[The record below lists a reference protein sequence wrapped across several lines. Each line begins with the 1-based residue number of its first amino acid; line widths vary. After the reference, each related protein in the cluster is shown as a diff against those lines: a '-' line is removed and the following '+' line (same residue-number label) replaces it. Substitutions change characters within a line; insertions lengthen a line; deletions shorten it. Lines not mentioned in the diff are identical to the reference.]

1 MIIPAKD
8 KNGNGAKSK
17 KSSFEKL
24 SSAVSLRS
32 ENYNT
37 TASFIFVF
45 YLLAAFVTGGATESF
60 GLAFVVF
67 LAGVFNYIII
77 SWFGLVL
84 RGLEQNNHILL
95 KMLKEIKKDKSD

>member
-32 ENYNT
+32 ENYNF
-37 TASFIFVF
+37 TASLIFVF
-45 YLLAAFVTGGATESF
+45 YLLVAFVAGVVTESS

-77 SWFGLVL
+77 NWFGLVL

>member
-1 MIIPAKD
+1 MVIPARD
-8 KNGNGAKSK
+8 EDGNKSKSK

-32 ENYNT
+32 ENYHF
-37 TASFIFVF
+37 TARLIFVL
-45 YLLAAFVTGGATESF
+45 YLLAAFGIAGTTESF
-60 GLAFVVF
+60 GFGF
-67 LAGVFNYIII
+67 LMFLVGLLNYIII

-95 KMLKEIKKDKSD
+95 KMLKEIKKENFS